1 MLSCEYW
8 EMSKNNYFK
17 EHLCTADSEMTVGID
32 SSGLSGESLSKPS
45 LLSNITKIPVAFRP
59 QPF

>member
-17 EHLCTADSEMTVGID
+17 EHLCTADSEMAVGID
-32 SSGLSGESLSKPS
+32 SLGLSFWR
-45 LLSNITKIPVAFRP
+45 VAFKTILT
-59 QPF
+59 